1 MTAVTAGTLLIL
13 FLPFLLSLA
22 GKAGTPMVLC
32 LATSIFALLLSV
44 EPFGAGLPWIV
55 GMVVAIVS
63 IRERIYE
70 RQAAEARRLKKAS
83 SEDRDKAPAG

>member
-1 MTAVTAGTLLIL
+1 MIAVTAGTFLIL

-70 RQAAEARRLKKAS
+70 RQAAEARRLKQAS
-83 SEDRDKAPAG
+83 SEDRDQAPAG

>member
-22 GKAGTPMVLC
+22 GKAGTPRVLC
-32 LATSIFALLLSV
+32 LVISILALLLSV
-44 EPFGAGLPWIV
+44 EPFGAGLPWII

-83 SEDRDKAPAG
+83 SEDRGEAPAG

>member
-83 SEDRDKAPAG
+83 SEDRDNAPAG

>member
-32 LATSIFALLLSV
+32 LATSVFALLLSV

-83 SEDRDKAPAG
+83 SEDRDEAPAG

>member
-1 MTAVTAGTLLIL
+1 MTAVTAGTVLIL

-22 GKAGTPMVLC
+22 GKAGTPRVLC
-32 LATSIFALLLSV
+32 LVTSILALLLSV

-55 GMVVAIVS
+55 GTVVAIVS

-70 RQAAEARRLKKAS
+70 RRAS
-83 SEDRDKAPAG
+83 WGQDL

>member
-70 RQAAEARRLKKAS
+70 RQAAEARRLKNAS
-83 SEDRDKAPAG
+83 SEDRDEAPAG

>member
-32 LATSIFALLLSV
+32 LATSILALLLSV

-70 RQAAEARRLKKAS
+70 RQAAEAQRLKKAS